1 MQTRYRHTSCLDCGN
16 RETSEWCCLSGSE
29 LDLIDNAKT
38 ARAYSAGAIVYD
50 QGEVC
55 DGIHC
60 LKSGLVGIRR
70 LDESGNSTLIRLVYP
85 GNTLGYRSFLRK
97 APHDNSAEVLLPS
110 TVCLVGRSTVRAL
123 LQKNPELGLRFLDHS
138 LHELKETEDRYLES
152 VTWKAKTRLLHV
164 LLVLNERFGNETEN
178 GEHHVELPVSR
189 QDLAELIGTAPETM
203 SRIIHR
209 IQTEGL
215 ARFDG
220 RTVRILDIDAI
231 CSDMPMV
238 G

>member
-1 MQTRYRHTSCLDCGN
+1 MQSRYRQTSCLDCEN
-16 RETSEWCCLSGSE
+16 RGTSEWGCLSARE
-29 LDLIDNAKT
+29 LGFVDDVKT
-38 ARAYSAGAIVYD
+38 TRDYSPGTVIYD
-50 QGEVC
+50 QGEDC

-70 LDESGNSTLIRLVYP
+70 LDENGNSTLIRLVYP
-85 GNTLGYRSFLRK
+85 GKTLGYRSFLRK
-97 APHDNSAEVLLPS
+97 APHDNSAEVLMPS
-110 TVCLVGRSTVRAL
+110 TVCLVGRSTVRSI
-123 LQKNPELGLRFLDHS
+123 LQTNPELGLEFLDHS
-138 LHELKETEDRYLES
+138 LSELKDTEDRYLES

-164 LLVLNERFGNETEN
+164 LLVLNERFGSETEN

-220 RTVRILDIDAI
+220 RTVHILDIDAI
-231 CSDMPMV
+231 CSDMPVV